1 MSISLRS
8 KAGIKQHVRDVNLY
22 NCVQNLLPISAYLT
36 VELLAPP
43 PLVPELHLPS
53 VVAVPVVGGGGGC
66 LLIVVALAP
75 LAADDAAQGF
85 LGWFFDGNYSQNGLL
100 K

>member
-1 MSISLRS
+1 MS
-8 KAGIKQHVRDVNLY
+8 
-22 NCVQNLLPISAYLT
+22 PYLT
-36 VELLAPP
+36 VELLAPA

-53 VVAVPVVGGGGGC
+53 VVPVFGGGG

-75 LAADDAAQGF
+75 LATDDAAQGF
-85 LGWFFDGNYSQNGLL
+85 LGGFFFVGKSFINYSRNGLL

>member
-1 MSISLRS
+1 MCLIF
-8 KAGIKQHVRDVNLY
+8 QE
-22 NCVQNLLPISAYLT
+22 CLPAYLT

-53 VVAVPVVGGGGGC
+53 VVVVPLVGGVGC

-75 LAADDAAQGF
+75 LAADDVAQGF
-85 LGWFFDGNYSQNGLL
+85 LGCFLTAITP
-100 K
+100 KMVC